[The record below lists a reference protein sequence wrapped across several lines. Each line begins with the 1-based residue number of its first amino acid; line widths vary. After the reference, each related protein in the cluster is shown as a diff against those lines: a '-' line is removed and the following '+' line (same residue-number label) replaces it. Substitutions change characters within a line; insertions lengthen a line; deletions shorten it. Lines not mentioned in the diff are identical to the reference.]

1 MTSTDIASAEQRRP
15 TTTIERAGLTPRVRS
30 ACEAMVWDALPFD
43 EAAIAAGLSVRAM
56 RLALAKPAVAQ
67 YLKQQA
73 QVLRGSEG
81 PRSIHRIRQI
91 RDAAENKPALDA
103 AMWFV
108 NEDQQQQGR
117 NAQLTAS
124 PGVTIRVVTVVQ
136 QQPQGGE
143 PVRQTPLITQYNSAQ
158 VPSYP
163 QTDPQVASAGN
174 HVQPSDVTPALPQSA
189 PRGGRG
195 ENEPPKPRS

>member
-1 MTSTDIASAEQRRP
+1 MTSTDITPAEQREPYANRP
-15 TTTIERAGLTPRVRS
+15 NRIDKLTPRVRK
-30 ACEAMVWDALPFD
+30 AVDLMIWDALPFD
-43 EAAIAAGLSVRAM
+43 EAATKAGLTVHAM
-56 RLALAKPAVAQ
+56 RLALAKPHVVA
-67 YLKQQA
+67 YLKQQQ

-108 NEDQQQQGR
+108 ADDEQQQRQSG
-117 NAQLTAS
+117 ASAS

-136 QQPQGGE
+136 QATPNAPHMLPSA
-143 PVRQTPLITQYNSAQ
+143 PVI
-158 VPSYP
+158 
-163 QTDPQVASAGN
+163 DASANAINGLGDECLVLAGRGSPD
-174 HVQPSDVTPALPQSA
+174 HAARPSDGAPAVPQSA

-195 ENEPPKPRS
+195 EN

>member
-1 MTSTDIASAEQRRP
+1 MTSTDIAPAEQRRP

-136 QQPQGGE
+136 QQPI
-143 PVRQTPLITQYNSAQ
+143 QTY
-158 VPSYP
+158 
-163 QTDPQVASAGN
+163 
-174 HVQPSDVTPALPQSA
+174 PSDMSHPNVKQINGLAQIDANAASVADHARPSDDVLTVPQIPAS
-189 PRGGRG
+189 RGRG
-195 ENEPPKPRS
+195 EKPSSQSGS

>member
-1 MTSTDIASAEQRRP
+1 MTSTDIAPAEQRRP

-136 QQPQGGE
+136 QQP
-143 PVRQTPLITQYNSAQ
+143 VQTY
-158 VPSYP
+158 PSDMSHP
-163 QTDPQVASAGN
+163 NVKQINHLDQTDANAASAVDR
-174 HVQPSDVTPALPQSA
+174 VQPSDATPALPQSA

-195 ENEPPKPRS
+195 ENS